1 MSLRIIVRFELEVTK
16 TPKDLSFNN
25 IVLSLWQY
33 INRTNRL
40 KTALNKLP
48 LKKQRKTKKQKMLQ
62 PKK

>member
-48 LKKQRKTKKQKMLQ
+48 LKK
-62 PKK
+62 